1 MSLVGQWVSEAKSKM
16 SDDCPLRIHEYHGSN
31 RVRDATKLAEFD
43 LVVTTF
49 ETLASDWSGLTGG
62 KGSRK
67 KKGIVDASAAA
78 AVTKENDAP
87 KNTPCHKVNWHRVV
101 LDESHKIKGKSGMTR
116 AVNALASKRR
126 WCVTGTPMN
135 NGFEGTYTYTSTF
148 HLHSTP
154 LIFPYASKIRYH
166 ITLSHNI
173 PTTTALPFR
182 R

>member
-16 SDDCPLRIHEYHGSN
+16 SDDCPLKIHEYHGSN
-31 RVRDATKLAEFD
+31 RVRDAAKLAEFD

-49 ETLASDWSGLTGG
+49 ETLSSDWSGLTGG

-67 KKGIVDASAAA
+67 KKGVVDAPAAA
-78 AVTKENDAP
+78 AVAKENEAP

-135 NGFEGTYTYTSTF
+135 NGFEGTYTRTHSLLSVSSTS
-148 HLHSTP
+148 
-154 LIFPYASKIRYH
+154 K
-166 ITLSHNI
+166 
-173 PTTTALPFR
+173 
-182 R
+182 